1 MLQNWDI
8 DIQTVPF
15 QVGGT
20 LRVDDPTYI
29 QRRADDEL
37 YAGLLRG
44 ELCYLLTS
52 RQMGKSSLMLQT
64 KHRLSQAGWKCLALD
79 LTSIGTEDITPKQW
93 YKGLCAQLWLGLDL
107 GAYQAFQ
114 VWWSSQPDNAP
125 QHYLTA
131 CLWQIVESHPQQSVA
146 IFVDEIDSVLA
157 LNFPIDDFFALI
169 RYTYNQRAVEPKWQ
183 RLTFALFGVAK
194 PSDLIR
200 DRHRTPFN
208 IGQAITLEGFSL
220 DEAHPLAA
228 NLGLPLDQAQAV
240 LAAIL
245 YWTAGQPF
253 LTQKLCRLVW
263 QHLQLQG
270 LPSFSPAAA
279 PTWVKGLVQRQ
290 VIHNWEA
297 QDDPEH
303 LRTIRDRILCNEQRA
318 GLLLG
323 LCQKILNQQRIP
335 YSGNE
340 EQTELL
346 LSGLVSL
353 HQGQLQIKNR
363 IYYTL
368 FNADWVAQN
377 LAAMRP
383 YSAML
388 KQWVASDKGD
398 DSYLL
403 RGSALTDAQA
413 WQQHKSL
420 SELDYQYLQAS
431 EAARQN
437 RLQEQLK
444 TAQLQ
449 AENARLRQER
459 EVSQLKTGL
468 LLVVSTSLAAA
479 LGLSFLTWR
488 QYQRAKASEVSALT
502 ASSQGLFA
510 SDQQLDAMVA
520 AVKAK
525 RGLQGLVRP
534 DETIQ
539 RQVDQVL
546 NQAIFGTNEFNRF
559 TGHNGVVLAVDV
571 NPDGTIIATGG
582 NDKTVKLWARDG
594 TLLQTLQIQGT
605 VYRVAFSPTA
615 EQVVIGTVEGTLQ
628 IWGIDGQKRVHLQAH
643 DFPIWG
649 VAVSPDG
656 NLMASASSDRTIKL
670 WRTDG
675 TLLATLPTTAETW
688 SVAFS
693 PDGTQIAAGILDG
706 TIQRWTLQG
715 QPLPT
720 LTGHQAEIWDVAYCP
735 QSNTLVSV
743 SSDRTAKVWSP
754 DGTLLQTLQTAEAPA
769 LIGVDCSDRG
779 NYIAVTGKDN
789 TVSIWQTDGTF
800 VRTLRG
806 HTATVR
812 DVALGPEGTFAAS
825 VSDDG
830 TVRLWQRNQDLLRP
844 MIGHAE
850 TVWGIAASPDGRT
863 VASTAEAGEVILWQ
877 DFQPRARLALDPL
890 SLAFGPSGETLVT
903 AGSFSLNTFRIDSL
917 LQQNFQP
924 LWEQDPQTA
933 VNFGLAIQPLNDP
946 DAPPAEQ
953 TIVTGGDDGKIRLWD
968 GNGHPKASFQ
978 AHRNRIWK
986 LAFSPDGTLLAS
998 AGDDG
1003 TVKLWHLDGTLVAT
1017 PVTQK
1022 AAGWGV
1028 AFSPDG
1034 TTLAVASMDDILHLW
1049 DVETGTAQQIPA
1061 QSQGLTRVAFS
1072 PDGQTIATGGIDT
1085 TVKLWNRDGT
1095 LQNTLPGHRSQI
1107 TSLTFSPVCPADR
1120 LCQRGASPEGNG
1132 RYLYSG
1138 SDDTQIIAW
1147 DLDQIAALDPLD
1159 SACNWIRDYLK
1170 TSEMVAPEDVSLCDN
1185 NN

>member
-1 MLQNWDI
+1 MLQNWEI
-8 DIQTVPF
+8 NIQPVPF

-29 QRRADDEL
+29 RRRADDEL
-37 YAGLLRG
+37 SEGLQRG
-44 ELCYLLTS
+44 ELCYVLTS

-64 KHRLSQAGWKCLALD
+64 KRYLSQAGWRCVALD
-79 LTSIGTEDITPKQW
+79 LTSIGTEDITPSQW
-93 YKGLCAQLWLGLDL
+93 YKGICAQLWLGFDL
-107 GAYQAFQ
+107 GEYKQFQA
-114 VWWSSQPDNAP
+114 WWSGQSGNAP

-131 CLWQIVESHPQQSVA
+131 CLGKIIESYPQQSVV
-146 IFVDEIDSVLA
+146 IFIDEIDSVLA

-169 RYTYNQRAVEPKWQ
+169 RYTYNQRSVEPEWR

-200 DRHRTPFN
+200 DRNRTPFN

-220 DEAHPLAA
+220 DEAQPLATK
-228 NLGLPLDQAQAV
+228 LGLPTDQAQTV

-263 QHLQLQG
+263 QQLQSHG
-270 LPSFSPAAA
+270 LPTVAPAAA
-279 PTWVKGLVQRQ
+279 PAWVNSLVQQQ

-303 LRTIRDRILCNEQRA
+303 LRTIRDRILRNEQRA
-318 GLLLG
+318 GKLLG
-323 LCQKILNQQRIP
+323 LCQKILQQQSIP

-340 EQTELL
+340 EDTELL
-346 LSGLVSL
+346 LSGLVSRK
-353 HQGQLQIKNR
+353 QGQLQIKNR
-363 IYYTL
+363 IYHAI
-368 FNADWVAQN
+368 FNADWVAQQ
-377 LAAMRP
+377 LTSLRP
-383 YSAML
+383 YSTL
-388 KQWVASDKGD
+388 LQQWVASGKGD

-403 RGSALTDAQA
+403 RGKSLTDAQA

-420 SELDYQYLQAS
+420 SELDYQYLQTS
-431 EAARQN
+431 EAAQQK
-437 RLQEQLK
+437 RLQ
-444 TAQLQ
+444 AQLETTQ
-449 AENARLRQER
+449 LQVENAHLRQEQ
-459 EVSQLKTGL
+459 EVSQLKTRL
-468 LLVVSTSLAAA
+468 LLVVSTALAAA
-479 LGLSFLTWR
+479 LGLSFLTWQ
-488 QYQRAKASEVSALT
+488 QYQRAKASEVKALA

-510 SDQQLDAMVA
+510 SHQQLDAMVA

-525 RGLQGLVRP
+525 RGLEQLVRP
-534 DETIQ
+534 DGAIQ

-546 NQAIFGTNEFNRF
+546 NQAVFGTNEFNRF
-559 TGHNGVVLAVDV
+559 TRHDGVVLAVDIS
-571 NPDGTIIATGG
+571 PDGNTIATGG
-582 NDKTVKLWARDG
+582 NDKTVKLWATDG
-594 TLLQTLQIQGT
+594 TLLQTLQPQGT
-605 VYRVAFSPTA
+605 VYRVAFSPTSNR
-615 EQVVIGTVEGTLQ
+615 VVIGTLEGTLQ
-628 IWGIDGQKRVHLQAH
+628 VWSVDGQKRVHIQAH

-649 VAVSPDG
+649 VAVSPDDKFI
-656 NLMASASSDRTIKL
+656 ASASSDRTIKL

-675 TLLATLPTTAETW
+675 TPQATLPTTDETW

-706 TIQRWTLQG
+706 TLQRWTLQG

-720 LTGHQAEIWDVAYCP
+720 LTGHQAEVWDVTYCP
-735 QSNTLVSV
+735 QSNALVSV
-743 SSDRTAKVWSP
+743 SSDHTAKVWSP

-769 LIGVDCSDRG
+769 LIGVDCSDRD

-812 DVALGPEGTFAAS
+812 DVTLGPEGTFAAS

-844 MIGHAE
+844 MAGHAE
-850 TVWGIAASPDGRT
+850 TIWGIAASPDGRT

-903 AGSFSLNTFRIDSL
+903 AGSFSLNKFRIDSL
-917 LQQNFQP
+917 LRQNFQP

-946 DAPPAEQ
+946 NASPSEQ

-968 GNGHPKASFQ
+968 GNGSPKSSFQ
-978 AHRNRIWK
+978 AHRSRIWK
-986 LAFSPDGTLLAS
+986 LDFNSDGTLLAS
-998 AGDDG
+998 AGEDG
-1003 TVKLWHLDGTLVAT
+1003 TVKLWKLDGTLVAT

-1028 AFSPDG
+1028 AFSPHG

-1049 DVETGTAQQIPA
+1049 DVETGTAQQIPG

-1072 PDGQTIATGGIDT
+1072 PDGQTIATGGVDT

-1095 LQNTLPGHRSQI
+1095 LQNTLPGHSGTV
-1107 TSLTFSPVCPADR
+1107 TSLTFSR
-1120 LCQRGASPEGNG
+1120 NG

-1138 SDDTQIIAW
+1138 SDDTQLIAW
-1147 DLDQIAALDPLD
+1147 DLEQIATLDPLD
-1159 SACNWIRDYLK
+1159 YACNWIGNYLK
-1170 TSEMVAPEDVSLCDN
+1170 TSEMVAPEDVSLCPEGE
-1185 NN
+1185 

>member
-37 YAGLLRG
+37 YAGLSRG

-93 YKGLCAQLWLGLDL
+93 YKGLCAQLWLGFEL
-107 GAYQAFQ
+107 GEYQAFQ
-114 VWWSSQPDNAP
+114 TWWSSQPDNAP

-131 CLWQIVESHPQQSVA
+131 CLWQIIESHPRQSVA

-169 RYTYNQRAVEPKWQ
+169 RYTYNQRAIEPKWQ

-220 DEAHPLAA
+220 AEAHPLAA
-228 NLGLPLDQAQAV
+228 NLGLPVDQAQAV

-263 QHLQLQG
+263 QSLQVQG
-270 LPSFSPAAA
+270 LPSFAPAAA
-279 PTWVKGLVQRQ
+279 PAWVKGLVQQQ

-303 LRTIRDRILCNEQRA
+303 LRTIRDRILRNDQRS

-323 LCQKILNQQRIP
+323 LCQKILSQQRIP

-346 LSGLVSL
+346 LSGLVSR

-363 IYYTL
+363 IYYAI
-368 FNADWVAQN
+368 FNADWVAHN
-377 LAAMRP
+377 LAALRP

-403 RGSALTDAQA
+403 RGKALTDAQT

-420 SELDYQYLQAS
+420 SELDYQYLRAS
-431 EAARQN
+431 EAANQQEIQQ
-437 RLQEQLK
+437 RLE

-449 AENARLRQER
+449 AENTRLRQER
-459 EVSQLKTGL
+459 EVSRLKTV
-468 LLVVSTSLAAA
+468 LLVVA
-479 LGLSFLTWR
+479 LGLSALTWY
-488 QYQRAKASEVSALT
+488 QYQRAKASEISALA

-510 SDQQLDAMVA
+510 SNQQLDAMLA

-525 RGLQGLVRP
+525 RGLQQLIRP
-534 DETIQ
+534 NEEIQ
-539 RQVDQVL
+539 KQVDQVL
-546 NQAIFGTNEFNRF
+546 NQAVFGSNELNRL
-559 TGHNGVVLAVDV
+559 TRHEGGVLTVDIS
-571 NPDGTIIATGG
+571 PDGSTIVTGS
-582 NDKTVKLWARDG
+582 NDKTVRLWRQDG
-594 TLLQTLQIQGT
+594 TLLQTFPHQDT
-605 VYRVAFSPTA
+605 VHRVVFSPTGDR
-615 EQVVIGTVEGTLQ
+615 VITSSLDGTLQ
-628 IWGIDGQKRVHLQAH
+628 VWSINGQKLRHIQAH
-643 DFPIWG
+643 EQPIWG

-656 NLMASASSDRTIKL
+656 KLMASASGDRTIKL
-670 WRTDG
+670 WHADG
-675 TLLATLPTTAETW
+675 TPVATLPVTNTAW

-693 PDGTQIAAGILDG
+693 PDSTQLAGAILDG

-720 LTGHQAEIWDVAYCP
+720 IQAHQAEVWDLAYCG
-735 QSNTLVSV
+735 QSNRLVSV
-743 SSDRTAKVWSP
+743 SSDRTIKVWDSK
-754 DGTLLQTLQTAEAPA
+754 GALLQTLQPPESSTQ
-769 LIGVDCSDRG
+769 LGVDCSDKDG
-779 NYIAVTGKDN
+779 FIAASSKNN
-789 TVSIWQTDGTF
+789 TVSIWQNDGNF
-800 VRTLRG
+800 IRTLKG
-806 HTATVR
+806 HRAVIR
-812 DVALGPEGTFAAS
+812 DIALA
-825 VSDDG
+825 
-830 TVRLWQRNQDLLRP
+830 
-844 MIGHAE
+844 
-850 TVWGIAASPDGRT
+850 
-863 VASTAEAGEVILWQ
+863 
-877 DFQPRARLALDPL
+877 
-890 SLAFGPSGETLVT
+890 
-903 AGSFSLNTFRIDSL
+903 
-917 LQQNFQP
+917 
-924 LWEQDPQTA
+924 
-933 VNFGLAIQPLNDP
+933 
-946 DAPPAEQ
+946 
-953 TIVTGGDDGKIRLWD
+953 
-968 GNGHPKASFQ
+968 
-978 AHRNRIWK
+978 
-986 LAFSPDGTLLAS
+986 PDGTLAAS
-998 AGDDG
+998 ASDDG
-1003 TVKLWHLDGTLVAT
+1003 TVKLWQRNSYLLRPLEGHQDTVWSIAVSPDSETVASLAAGGTLILWQNNAQRAVIPTNQRGVAFDAIGTTLITSGFSSLNRFPLEQLLQNKLHPLWQQTFEDGATFSVAFSPSDSALANANGPDIVTGSDNGTIKQWTANGILKQSFSAHRSRIWQLAISPDGTHLTSASEDGSVKLWTMDGTLLDT
-1017 PVTQK
+1017 LVTQRG
-1022 AAGWGV
+1022 AIWGV

-1034 TTLAVASMDDILHLW
+1034 GSIAATSLDDTLHLW
-1049 DVETGTAQQIPA
+1049 RVNDGHHQQIPG

-1072 PDGQTIATGGIDT
+1072 PDSQTIATGGIDT
-1085 TVKLWNRDGT
+1085 TIKLWNRDGT
-1095 LQNTLPGHRSQI
+1095 LQNTLPGHKGVI
-1107 TSLTFSPVCPADR
+1107 TSIAFSP
-1120 LCQRGASPEGNG
+1120 NG

-1138 SDDTQIIAW
+1138 SDDSQIIAW
-1147 DLDQIAALDPLD
+1147 DLDQIATLNPL
-1159 SACNWIRDYLK
+1159 SHACNWIGDYLN
-1170 TSEMVAPEDVSLCDN
+1170 TNEQVSPEDVSLCPDN
-1185 NN
+1185 K